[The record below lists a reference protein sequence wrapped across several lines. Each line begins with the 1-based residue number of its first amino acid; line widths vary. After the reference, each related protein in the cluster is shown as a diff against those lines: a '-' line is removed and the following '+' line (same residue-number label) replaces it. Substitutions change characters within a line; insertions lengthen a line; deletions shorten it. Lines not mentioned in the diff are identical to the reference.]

1 MYGKGGFTLLFRRK
15 GWLRNQYDQQ
25 LVQNLLNMKKEWNRQ
40 KQLVDKSVEPSSQV
54 LYELKIA
61 EAKYFFLLKEAKNRN
76 IKIGRI

>member
-1 MYGKGGFTLLFRRK
+1 
-15 GWLRNQYDQQ
+15 
-25 LVQNLLNMKKEWNRQ
+25 MKKEWNRQ